1 MNHLDE
7 VTRLNDLC
15 DKYGSDK
22 GSNLSS
28 SPVYTWSAHTYTEV
42 YSNLFVEL
50 KDKSLVLFE
59 CGLGTNN
66 TSVLSNMG
74 VNGKPGA
81 SLRVWR
87 DYFPNAMIYGADVDP
102 NVLFEEDRIKT
113 GYLDQTDPK
122 TIHEYWQSFDNF
134 TPDIVIDDGLHD
146 FGAAVTLFEAVW
158 PKLASGGL
166 YIIEDVSQYQLG
178 RFSDW
183 MAKAPGNSAL
193 VSLTR
198 RGVGPLSGNTLAVFR
213 KD

>member
-1 MNHLDE
+1 MNHLDD
-7 VTRLNDLC
+7 VTQLNDLC

-22 GSNLSS
+22 GSNLPS
-28 SPVYTWSAHTYTEV
+28 SPVYTWPAHTYTEV
-42 YSNLFVEL
+42 YSSLFVDL
-50 KDKSLVLFE
+50 KDKPLVLFE

-66 TSVLSNMG
+66 TSVPSNMG
-74 VNGKPGA
+74 VTGKPGA

-87 DYFPNAMIYGADVDP
+87 DYFSNAVIYGADIDSG
-102 NVLFEEDRIKT
+102 VLFEEDRIKT

-122 TIHEYWQSFDNF
+122 TIHEYWDSFGNF
-134 TPDIVIDDGLHD
+134 TPDIVIDDGLHT
-146 FGAAVTLFEAVW
+146 FPAAVVLFEAVW

-166 YIIEDVSQYQLG
+166 YIIEDVAQHELG

-183 MAKAPGNSAL
+183 MAKTPGNSAL

-198 RGVGPLSGNTLAVFR
+198 RGLPLRDNTLAVFR